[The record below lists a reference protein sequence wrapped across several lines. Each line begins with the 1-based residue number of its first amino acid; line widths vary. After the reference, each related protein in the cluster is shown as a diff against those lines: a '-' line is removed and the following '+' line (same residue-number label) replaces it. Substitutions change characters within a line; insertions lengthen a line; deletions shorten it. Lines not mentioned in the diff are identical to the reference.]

1 MLPINDQPITAC
13 DHHFNSFVR
22 QTFKYMY
29 KKRSILYEQERG
41 ILRLK
46 KLHIWLEYSLNTA
59 NHGIYKSLAKEIPVL
74 FYAIFVLGKNT
85 NVCFKLFSAQR
96 RFVLNMTMKK
106 GNGDIT
112 WAQKQDKTHHA
123 GIFCLDFSAVF
134 IKTEFL
140 SLRSLDFVIHCIKV
154 CLNPQ
159 G

>member
-1 MLPINDQPITAC
+1 MSKKGEFYVWKN
-13 DHHFNSFVR
+13 F
-22 QTFKYMY
+22 TFD
-29 KKRSILYEQERG
+29 
-41 ILRLK
+41 
-46 KLHIWLEYSLNTA
+46 WNNSLNTA

-123 GIFCLDFSAVF
+123 GIFCLDLSAVS
-134 IKTEFL
+134 IKPEFL
-140 SLRSLDFVIHCIKV
+140 SL
-154 CLNPQ
+154 
-159 G
+159 